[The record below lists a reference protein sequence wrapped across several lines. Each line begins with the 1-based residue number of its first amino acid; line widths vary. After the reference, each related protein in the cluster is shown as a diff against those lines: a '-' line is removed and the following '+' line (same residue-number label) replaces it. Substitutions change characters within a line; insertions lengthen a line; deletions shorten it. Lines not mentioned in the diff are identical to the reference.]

1 MQGGL
6 FGAEPE
12 MMGRHA
18 VPAVTFG
25 QHLGQQAGSLLRG
38 GAPARKTAFAG
49 ELAEGGRIAAADEV
63 RLAHED
69 RPIGHEPPEHLS
81 PANDRLFVCRVGL
94 GQGVCLVRIV
104 APERLLVMH
113 AVDRQRLVHK
123 AIAAIDHYRPRGIQ
137 RRHLAG
143 RPGDLRLHGLVK
155 TEVAG
160 IDEGD
165 LVLDRPDEDRGVV
178 AFLLDPRLQLFDPVV
193 KELLAVGQLVQI
205 IGPLSVEDA
214 AAANDDSRASIRS
227 RAFCLSRPPNCRPQ
241 NRHMFWPLA
250 RHWAMA
256 AWGSFPPSLDVQSAQ
271 SCQGTPLSLNCRPF
285 HSHSRKPNVVGR
297 TSIGWPPS
305 LMVVTS
311 W

>member
-1 MQGGL
+1 
-6 FGAEPE
+6 

-137 RRHLAG
+137 RRHLAR

-165 LVLDRPDEDRGVV
+165 LVLDRPDEDRRVV

-214 AAANDDSRASIRS
+214 AAANDDSPRIHQIQSLLFVEAAELPAPKSPHVLAAGAPLGDGRLGVFSAVIGRAIGPKLPGHAVELEL
-227 RAFCLSRPPNCRPQ
+227 RAVPL
-241 NRHMFWPLA
+241 PLA
-250 RHWAMA
+250 EAERRRAHVRSDARRA
-256 AWGSFPPSLDVQSAQ
+256 
-271 SCQGTPLSLNCRPF
+271 
-285 HSHSRKPNVVGR
+285 
-297 TSIGWPPS
+297 
-305 LMVVTS
+305 
-311 W
+311 